1 MGKITDLLNQVS
13 HRPWEIPEGKW
24 RYYQE
29 WNHVLFFHWVIPEE
43 IIKLLIPS
51 NLELDLFEGKAYIS
65 LVPFTMQKIR
75 PRYLPAISAV
85 SDFHEINLRTYVI
98 KDGKRGVYFINIE
111 SQKRFSAFISR
122 KLSGLPYEKSMIKRE
137 TGKYSSSN
145 VFRKFSLETEFEISE
160 NTIEK
165 TEIEKWLTERYALFL
180 ADKGKLFRYDIHH
193 KEWKIRSIELK
204 KLKLD
209 YKLQGLDLA
218 EKQPDLVHYSDGV
231 EVVAWKKVQ
240 VL

>member
-13 HRPWEIPEGKW
+13 HRPWNIPEGNW
-24 RYYQE
+24 HYYQE
-29 WNHVLFFHWVIPEE
+29 WNLVLFFHWVIPEE
-43 IIKLLIPS
+43 IIKPLIPS

-65 LVPFTMQKIR
+65 LVPFTMQRIR

-98 KDGKRGVYFINIE
+98 KDGKSGVYFINIE
-111 SQKRFSAFISR
+111 SEKRLSAFISR

-137 TGKYSSSN
+137 AGKYSSLN
-145 VFRKFSLETEFEISE
+145 AFRKFSLETEFEISE

-165 TEIEKWLTERYALFL
+165 TDIEKWLTERYALFL

-209 YKLQGLDLA
+209 YKLQGLNLA

-231 EVVAWKKVQ
+231 EVVAWKKVK